1 MFALARVGQGRR
13 ASCFSFIHPA
23 ATCLISQNN
32 PAAAAAASPG
42 PRPRLPPPA
51 AASTRILSGPSTIL
65 LSTPHKYNQRSSFLQ
80 NPLQFIYRLLHQTLL
95 VLHILIHCNLA
106 CFDMDT
112 VEIPLKATQFM
123 QTDPTKCRDAVL
135 PICHCSHPQLISS
148 LNSCS

>member
-1 MFALARVGQGRR
+1 MFALARVGQG
-13 ASCFSFIHPA
+13 FLLQLHPSG
-23 ATCLISQNN
+23 CHLSLITEQ
-32 PAAAAAASPG
+32 PGGGGGG